1 MGKTTPQRQHSNTK
15 MKSIIKISCLM
26 MALSMCQG
34 YNINR
39 RGQNDRYWN
48 KRSDRQNS
56 VFNPGRNGNG
66 GFNNGNDGFNGGNN
80 GYNNGNNGFNNGNNG
95 FNNGNDGFN

>member
-15 MKSIIKISCLM
+15 MKSIIKVSCLM
-26 MALSMCQG
+26 MVLSMCQG

-39 RGQNDRYWN
+39 REQNDRYWN

-56 VFNPGRNGNG
+56 GFNPGRNGNG
-66 GFNNGNDGFNGGNN
+66 GF
-80 GYNNGNNGFNNGNNG
+80 NNGNNGFNNGNNG
-95 FNNGNDGFN
+95 FNNGNNGGFNNGNGGFNNGNGG